1 MAGTDREPPR
11 EPPLWRSLLYVPATA
26 VRFVAKAAER
36 GADGIILDL
45 EDSIPP
51 DAKTAARSVLAGAVA
66 AVARGAGDVLVR
78 INRPWRLAV
87 ADLEAAVIP
96 GVDGLCLPKVDSA
109 DHLVAIDEVVA
120 ELEAERGLVPGHIRY
135 AVLVET
141 AKGVAEAR
149 AIAKGSA
156 RVAAITLGGEDM
168 SADLGLPEPDP
179 AVLDPYDAAV
189 RLAAREAGVIPLGYP
204 GSIAE
209 FTDLD
214 AFRRAAEAGRRNG
227 SEGGMAIHPAQVPVL
242 NAAFAPS
249 AEEITHAEGVL
260 AAFDDALARGLGAV
274 AYQGKMIDKP
284 IVDRARRVITARDR
298 IKARGI

>member
-1 MAGTDREPPR
+1 MAEPDR

-26 VRFVAKAAER
+26 ERFVAKAAER

-51 DAKTAARSVLAGAVA
+51 DGKAAARTALGPAVTT
-66 AVARGAGDVLVR
+66 VARGTGDVLVR

-87 ADLEAAVIP
+87 ADLEASVIP

-109 DHLVAIDEVVA
+109 DRLAAIDEVVD
-120 ELEAERGLVPGHIRY
+120 ELEAERGLMPGHIRY

-141 AKGVAEAR
+141 AKGVANAR
-149 AIAKGSA
+149 AIAKGSP
-156 RVAAITLGGEDM
+156 RLAAITLGGEDM

-179 AVLDPYDAAV
+179 VILDPYDATV

-214 AFRRAAEAGRRNG
+214 VFRRAAEAGRRNG

-242 NAAFAPS
+242 NAAFGPS
-249 AEEITHAEGVL
+249 AEEIAHAEGLL
-260 AAFDDALARGLGAV
+260 AAFEDALARGLGAV
-274 AYQGKMIDKP
+274 AYRGKMIDKP
-284 IVDRARRVITARDR
+284 IVDRARRVIASRDR
-298 IKARGI
+298 IAQRG

>member
-1 MAGTDREPPR
+1 M
-11 EPPLWRSLLYVPATA
+11 
-26 VRFVAKAAER
+26 
-36 GADGIILDL
+36 
-45 EDSIPP
+45 
-51 DAKTAARSVLAGAVA
+51 
-66 AVARGAGDVLVR
+66 
-78 INRPWRLAV
+78 
-87 ADLEAAVIP
+87 ADLEAAVIA

-109 DHLVAIDEVVA
+109 DHLEAIDEVVT
-120 ELEAERGLVPGHIRY
+120 ELEAERNLTPGHIRY

-149 AIAKGSA
+149 AIAKASA

-179 AVLDPYDAAV
+179 VVLDPYDAAV

-209 FTDLD
+209 FTDLE
-214 AFRRAAEAGRRNG
+214 AFRHAAEAGRRNG
-227 SEGGMAIHPAQVPVL
+227 SEGGMAIHPAQVPAL

-249 AEEITHAEGVL
+249 VAEISHAEGVL

-274 AYQGKMIDKP
+274 AYQGKMLDKP
-284 IVDRARRVITARDR
+284 IVDRARRVIAARDR
-298 IKARGI
+298 IAARAR